1 MSCTLV
7 FDETALAE
15 ILIDSWLHS
24 PQRFFL
30 VPIKLMGAGASVSK
44 DEVKTKIGY
53 KDDAN
58 WVKADDITDLEAAKL
73 EVAKLRQIA

>member
-1 MSCTLV
+1 
-7 FDETALAE
+7 
-15 ILIDSWLHS
+15 
-24 PQRFFL
+24 
-30 VPIKLMGAGASVSK
+30 MGAGASVSK